1 MKRTYRVDGMKCSGC
16 QATVATHLQQLPGV
30 TKAVAKVKEG
40 VVEVA
45 MNVPL
50 SLTVLQNALPEK
62 YSLSDPIEVS
72 AIMPEDNH
80 TPTKWLQLK
89 PLFLI
94 LFYIAVSSTL
104 LHYQAWD
111 WNAFM
116 LDFMGLFLIVFSA
129 ARKRSFFDSFNLV

>member
-1 MKRTYRVDGMKCSGC
+1 MKRTYLVEGMKCSGC
-16 QATVATHLQQLPGV
+16 QATVATHLQQLPDV

-40 VVEVA
+40 VVEVT
-45 MNVPL
+45 MHVPL
-50 SLTVLQNALPEK
+50 SLTVLQNVLPEK

-72 AIMPEDNH
+72 AITPEDNH

-129 ARKRSFFDSFNLV
+129 SKKTLIFRQF